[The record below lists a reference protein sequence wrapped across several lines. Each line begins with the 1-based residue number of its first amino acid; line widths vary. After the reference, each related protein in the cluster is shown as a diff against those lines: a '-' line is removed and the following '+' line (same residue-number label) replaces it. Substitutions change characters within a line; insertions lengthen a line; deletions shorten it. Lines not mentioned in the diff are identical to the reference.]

1 MKDVFSAR
9 FVLQRNRFAWIDYAR
24 GICIILVCYR
34 HCFEGLTH
42 ASLET
47 SKFTFFK
54 LMNVSLFSFRMPLF
68 FLVSGIFISTTLL
81 KKDFPTYVKDRFKII
96 LYPMLVW
103 GFIQIT
109 LQLLFSDF
117 VNADRKMIDYLN
129 LIIMPRKIEQ
139 FWYLNAL
146 FVVGVVYAFFK
157 GVMKFNM
164 WQLMITA
171 VLFYATAAIFYQIN
185 ASTPVDFIAYS
196 FIPDFL
202 HYYIFFFIGDLVSAY
217 ILKKENEKYLNSFK
231 ILIPVFILFVIAH
244 YFFTI
249 KNLEKGKDYFVEHYL
264 PVLFLFVALTGCA
277 FIIQI
282 SFILQKFQKLK
293 FLRVVGY
300 HSLYIY
306 VMHLIV
312 LSAVRNTLVH
322 IFHIRYV
329 PALLLVGVAAG
340 IIIPIFLYNFF
351 VRLGAWWLYSLK
363 KPTDEI
369 NYYRNLA
376 IS

>member
-1 MKDVFSAR
+1 MKDVFGAR

-34 HCFEGLTH
+34 HCFEGLSH
-42 ASLET
+42 ANFPT
-47 SKFTFFK
+47 ADYTFFK

-68 FLVSGIFISTTLL
+68 FLLSGVFISSTLL
-81 KKDFPTYVKDRFKII
+81 KKDFLTYVNDRFKII

-103 GFIQIT
+103 GFIQVT

-117 VNADRKMIDYLN
+117 VNVDRKIIDYVN
-129 LIIMPRKIEQ
+129 LIVMPRKIEQ

-157 GVMKFNM
+157 GVLKFTV

-171 VLFYATAAIFYQIN
+171 VIFYATGAIFYKIN
-185 ASTPVDFIAYS
+185 SAAPVDYIAYS
-196 FIPDFL
+196 FLPDFL
-202 HYYIFFFIGDLVSAY
+202 HFYIFFFIGDIASSY
-217 ILKKENEKYLNSFK
+217 IMNKNNQKYYSSFK
-231 ILIPVFILFVIAH
+231 VMIPVFLLFVLAH

-249 KNLEKGKDYFVEHYL
+249 INLRYNIDYYVEHYM

-277 FIIQI
+277 FIIQTC
-282 SFILQKFQKLK
+282 FILQRLNLLK

-312 LSAVRNTLVH
+312 LSAVRNLLTHVFQ
-322 IFHIRYV
+322 IKYV
-329 PALLLVGVAAG
+329 PLLLGLGVLAG
-340 IIIPIFLYNFF
+340 IIIPILMYNIF
-351 VRLGAWWLYSLK
+351 VRMGAWWLYSLK

-376 IS
+376 IY